1 MPLKNPPNELLDY
14 DVKRVKDDN
23 IQKHLGNMNMPNPM
37 KVTSNTMVSNPT
49 RVASFYLHGKDFS
62 DCNNDERIEVYNL
75 ANNSGDQMGSLVTS
89 HELHKREKKTRKR
102 EVTNMSPLEMYKST
116 YGAAGYSTIKN
127 GVSSKPNHNAASRRS
142 LNKTP
147 T

>member
-1 MPLKNPPNELLDY
+1 MPLKNPHNELLDY
-14 DVKRVKDDN
+14 DVKRCPDDK
-23 IQKHLGNMNMPNPM
+23 IQKHLGSMNMPNPM
-37 KVTSNTMVSNPT
+37 KLTSNTMLSNPT

-62 DCNNDERIEVYNL
+62 HCNNGEKQDVFNL
-75 ANNSGDQMGSLVTS
+75 MNNSGDQMGSLVTS

-102 EVTNMSPLEMYKST
+102 EVSAMSPLELYKSS

-127 GVSSKPNHNAASRRS
+127 GVTAKPNHNERRT